1 MLNKNLLAKRIKER
15 RKELNFTQK
24 DLSEKIGISRATLC
38 DYESGSK
45 VPSLD
50 NFIKLSREL
59 SCTPNDLLKDYFD
72 INTNMSLYY
81 FRKVIYLISSLPDDA
96 LIDLLKSSDIE

>member
-1 MLNKNLLAKRIKER
+1 MDKELIANRIRER
-15 RKELNFTQK
+15 RKELGLTQK

-50 NFIKLSREL
+50 NFIRLSREL

-72 INTNMSLYY
+72 INTNMSSYY
-81 FRKVIYLISSLPDDA
+81 FRKVMYLISSLPDDA
-96 LIDLLKSSDIE
+96 LIDLLKSSDID